1 MAVIGAGNSTGG
13 GRRRITKGME
23 RRKMGRI
30 LFPLAVLRYGLI
42 LIIKLRCSNNRV
54 SVSEQYSIYVYT
66 DNYLLTFSMTLFV
79 C

>member
-13 GRRRITKGME
+13 GRRRIMKGME

-42 LIIKLRCSNNRV
+42 FIIKLRCSNNRV
-54 SVSEQYSIYVYT
+54 SVS
-66 DNYLLTFSMTLFV
+66 
-79 C
+79 